1 MQDARSRDRDRPD
14 HVRYIKSWLKALD
27 NDPKFIWD
35 AAGKASKAMNYI
47 LDNTTDRKEVKV

>member
-1 MQDARSRDRDRPD
+1 MRGVEIETRPD